1 MHQCEEFRERI
12 TEHIIDREDLSASP
26 EFQRD
31 LLLCSSCSDFYAES
45 REMIEAISSVEFEI
59 SEARWDAMSDRLRTR
74 IEMEHPVATVAA
86 IQDRRNT
93 RVRRAPLHWGEFA
106 AVAALLLITIGLYR
120 IAIPQLPIP
129 SVPTEYAYVDHG
141 LPLDPVT
148 VDFLEDSE
156 LLLRHVMKIE
166 PDDVED
172 LADAKKTASAQ
183 LVAIDQ
189 RKEAA
194 AVVPPVLSV
203 METYEAVLRDI
214 RNLDDQSPADDI
226 TDIQN
231 RIQNNALIANMK
243 AFQPTVSVVN
253 VSLR

>member
-1 MHQCEEFRERI
+1 MKDLVEQEEER
-12 TEHIIDREDLSASP
+12 L
-26 EFQRD
+26 F
-31 LLLCSSCSDFYAES
+31 
-45 REMIEAISSVEFEI
+45 
-59 SEARWDAMSDRLRTR
+59 
-74 IEMEHPVATVAA
+74 
-86 IQDRRNT
+86 
-93 RVRRAPLHWGEFA
+93 FA
-106 AVAALLLITIGLYR
+106 A
-120 IAIPQLPIP
+120 Q
-129 SVPTEYAYVDHG
+129 
-141 LPLDPVT
+141 
-148 VDFLEDSE
+148 
-156 LLLRHVMKIE
+156 
-166 PDDVED
+166 VED